1 MYHWDRKKKSNS
13 KSNKRRSMNGSLRN
27 GMFALLIA
35 AAPLATQAKQ
45 WSLKDCID
53 YALANNISLQKTQLT
68 KASAQE
74 DYL

>member
-1 MYHWDRKKKSNS
+1 MYLWDRKISISN
-13 KSNKRRSMNGSLRN
+13 SNKRKSMNGSLRN

-53 YALANNISLQKTQLT
+53 
-68 KASAQE
+68 
-74 DYL
+74 